1 MHRHAT
7 CMPQKA
13 EAGDNDTCDNDDHEP
28 QSAHVEQGERGAG
41 RSVKDA
47 AQPPGHRRQTG
58 KASA

>member
-1 MHRHAT
+1 
-7 CMPQKA
+7 MPQKA